1 MPSPNRNETTMYITG
16 GAVFLALITAYF
28 TLGSFLF
35 IVPARH
41 AGVCKRWG
49 HVFNQTWRPGLYL
62 KHPFTSC
69 DYLRTDEQVDSVFNL
84 QCDTNDAATLIWPRV
99 DVHNRLPFEY
109 VLPVYK
115 QYGKDYDIILINKLI
130 SKIMIKICAN
140 TTVEKLYL
148 LDFNDVDDKLTDEL
162 QLYNNK
168 KKSGLE
174 ILMALFREKP
184 NEKGEGKIIQSFKKR
199 AETKAKKEALKE
211 EEATIQQQTKNQ
223 QLVIDGENKV
233 KAANAEA
240 EQRVITA
247 ALTAELLRKQQA
259 AESARVEGQINNL
272 KELEKAE
279 NEAKILVEAAKAKL
293 EEMKLEA
300 KGNKEL
306 LTVEYRDHARTR
318 AITNNAKI
326 YFGDAIRDVYP
337 VMSAWTKP

>member
-1 MPSPNRNETTMYITG
+1 MPVQNTHTNSTRMYITG

-174 ILMALFREKP
+174 ILMA
-184 NEKGEGKIIQSFKKR
+184 KIIQSFKKR

-259 AESARVEGQINNL
+259 AESARVEGHINNL

-279 NEAKILVEAAKAKL
+279 NEAKILVEAATAKL
-293 EEMKLEA
+293 EAMKLEA
-300 KGNKEL
+300 TGNKEL
-306 LTVEYRDHARTR
+306 FTLEYRDIERTK
-318 AITNNAKI
+318 ALGNNLKI
-326 YFGDAIRDVYP
+326 YYGEDVDK
-337 VMSAWTKP
+337 VFRIKHE

>member
-1 MPSPNRNETTMYITG
+1 MYITG
-16 GAVFLALITAYF
+16 GVAFAAIITAYF

-69 DYLRTDEQVDSVFNL
+69 DYLRTDEQEDSVFNL
-84 QCDTNDAATLIWPRV
+84 QCDTNDAATLIWPRI

-115 QYGKDYDIILINKLI
+115 KYGKDYDIILINKLI
-130 SKIMIKICAN
+130 SKIMIKICAS

-148 LDFNDVDDKLTDEL
+148 WDFNDVDDTLTDEL
-162 QLYNNK
+162 QLYNNEK
-168 KKSGLE
+168 MSGLE
-174 ILMALFREKP
+174 ILMALFQGKP
-184 NEKGEGKIIQSFKKR
+184 QEKGEGKIIASFKKR

-293 EEMKLEA
+293 EAMKLEA

-306 LTVEYRDHARTR
+306 FTPEYQQVERTK
-318 AITNNAKI
+318 AIGRNVKI
-326 YFGDAIRDVYP
+326 YYGKEVDKVFHY
-337 VMSAWTKP
+337 KHE

>member
-1 MPSPNRNETTMYITG
+1 MPVQSTHTNSTRMYMTG
-16 GAVFLALITAYF
+16 GVVFLALITAYF

-62 KHPFTSC
+62 KHPFSSC
-69 DYLRTDEQVDSVFNL
+69 DYLRIDEQVDSVFNL

-148 LDFNDVDDKLTDEL
+148 LDFNDVDDKLTNEL

-199 AETKAKKEALKE
+199 KKTKAKKEALKE

-279 NEAKILVEAAKAKL
+279 NEAKILVEAARRTL
-293 EEMKLEA
+293 EAMKLEA
-300 KGNKEL
+300 TGNKEL
-306 LTVEYRDHARTR
+306 LTLEYRDIERTK
-318 AITNNAKI
+318 ALGNNLKI
-326 YFGDAIRDVYP
+326 YYGEDVAK
-337 VMSAWTKP
+337 VFRIKHE

>member
-1 MPSPNRNETTMYITG
+1 MPVQSTHTNSTRMYMTG
-16 GAVFLALITAYF
+16 GVVFLALITAYF

-62 KHPFTSC
+62 KHPFSSC
-69 DYLRTDEQVDSVFNL
+69 DYLRIDEQVDSVFNL

-148 LDFNDVDDKLTDEL
+148 WDFNDVDDKLTDEL
-162 QLYNNK
+162 QLYNDK
-168 KKSGLE
+168 KMTGLN

-184 NEKGEGKIIQSFKKR
+184 HEKGEGKIITSFKKR

-223 QLVIDGENKV
+223 QLVIDGQNKV

-259 AESARVEGQINNL
+259 AESARITGQISNVQAL
-272 KELEKAE
+272 ELAE
-279 NEAKILVEAAKAKL
+279 NKAKMVVKAANAKL
-293 EEMKLEA
+293 EQMELEA
-300 KGNKEL
+300 KGNKKL
-306 LTVEYRDHARTR
+306 LTKEYLEKERDA
-318 AITNNAKI
+318 NLGKMNKVF
-326 YFGDAIRDVYP
+326 YGPNVKDVFHLN
-337 VMSAWTKP
+337 KD